1 MLRRTRH
8 ALHAV
13 LICWAPVVGCA
24 PEQDAAD
31 PPVAEAYGRTLY
43 WSDLRQVV
51 PVDAAPADS
60 AALARSFV
68 DNWLREQVL
77 LASAERNLPEV
88 RMDVEA
94 RIDDYRNSLIIFAY
108 EQAVVEQKLDTVV
121 TEAQLQQHY
130 EGNRKDFALREDILR
145 ARWFKVAQ
153 HDPRQL
159 RQVERWFTKAGA
171 DDLHEL
177 ELWLAGQG
185 IPINDP
191 GPAWSTREQ
200 FAVQVPPTADMPS
213 SALPPGRRMV
223 LPDSTGAYFVEVL
236 ELRTAGAEPPLT
248 LVAEDIRS
256 IVLNQRK
263 VKLIAQMRDD
273 LYRQALANG
282 DIHAH

>member
-1 MLRRTRH
+1 M
-8 ALHAV
+8 
-13 LICWAPVVGCA
+13 LICWAPVVGCG
-24 PEQDAAD
+24 PEQDTAD
-31 PPVAEAYGRTLY
+31 PPVAEAYGHTLY

-77 LASAERNLPEV
+77 LASAERNLPDV

-108 EQAVVEQKLDTVV
+108 EQAVVKQKLDTVV
-121 TEAQLQQHY
+121 TEQQLQQHY

-145 ARWFKVAQ
+145 ARWFKVAPG
-153 HDPRQL
+153 DPREL
-159 RQVERWFTKAGA
+159 RQVERWFTKAGP
-171 DDLHEL
+171 DELHQL
-177 ELWLAGQG
+177 ELWLAGRD

-191 GPAWSTREQ
+191 GPAWATREQ
-200 FAVQVPPTADMPS
+200 FAAQVPVAADLPTRDLQA
-213 SALPPGRRMV
+213 GRRLV
-223 LPDSTGAYFVEVL
+223 LPDSSGTFFVEVL
-236 ELRTAGAEPPLT
+236 ELRTAGAEPPLA

-263 VKLIAQMRDD
+263 VKLIARMRDD